1 MRAVDTN
8 VLVRVLARDDTA
20 QVASADAVVA
30 QGGWVPLF
38 VLQETIWV
46 LARAYGLDRKA
57 LATTVGMLL
66 QHTSLVLESPEI
78 VAAALKT
85 FRKTPGVEFSDCMI
99 LESARRAAHLPVMTF
114 DRGFAKLD
122 GVELLRR

>member
-8 VLVRVLARDDTA
+8 VLVRVLARDDAA
-20 QVASADAVVA
+20 QLASADAIVA
-30 QGGWVPLF
+30 QGGWVALF
-38 VLQETIWV
+38 VLQEAVWV
-46 LARAYGLDRKA
+46 LGRAYGLDKKA
-57 LATTVGMLL
+57 LTTIVEMLL
-66 QHTSLVLESPEI
+66 QHTSLVLESPEV

-85 FRKTPGVEFSDCMI
+85 FRKAPGVEFSDCMI
-99 LESARRAAHLPVMTF
+99 LESARRATHLPVVTF